1 VGFDG
6 APRVLGID
14 ERGREVLSYFRGAV
28 PLRATPEVVTDQAL
42 YQVGGLLRSYH
53 EAVSGFELPSGID
66 WFHEPVSGSRMVV
79 CHNDLAPKNTVFRE
93 GRPVAFLDWD
103 LAAPAPPVRDLAYAA
118 WQFVPLS
125 DERGCA
131 SNGWTRPPDRPHRLR
146 ILCDGYGLP
155 RADRTGFSG
164 AVAERVEAT
173 ASGIERLAAE
183 GVAAHER
190 LIQEGVPA
198 LVRVDKA
205 WVERHTGVL
214 DTALVSQLLA
224 LGDGEA
230 KAQRHEDA
238 TREPAQ
244 DAGEGRAVPEPPSQ
258 GSRSERDGAQ
268 DDQLH
273 KGESEAETE
282 HL

>member
-1 VGFDG
+1 VD
-6 APRVLGID
+6 
-14 ERGREVLSYFRGAV
+14 
-28 PLRATPEVVTDQAL
+28 
-42 YQVGGLLRSYH
+42 
-53 EAVSGFELPSGID
+53 
-66 WFHEPVSGSRMVV
+66 
-79 CHNDLAPKNTVFRE
+79 
-93 GRPVAFLDWD
+93 
-103 LAAPAPPVRDLAYAA
+103 
-118 WQFVPLS
+118 
-125 DERGCA
+125 
-131 SNGWTRPPDRPHRLR
+131 
-146 ILCDGYGLP
+146 
-155 RADRTGFSG
+155 
-164 AVAERVEAT
+164 AT

-198 LVRVDKA
+198 LVRIDKA

-214 DTALVSQLLA
+214 DAALVSQLLA

-268 DDQLH
+268 DDQPH

>member
-1 VGFDG
+1 
-6 APRVLGID
+6 
-14 ERGREVLSYFRGAV
+14 
-28 PLRATPEVVTDQAL
+28 
-42 YQVGGLLRSYH
+42 
-53 EAVSGFELPSGID
+53 
-66 WFHEPVSGSRMVV
+66 
-79 CHNDLAPKNTVFRE
+79 
-93 GRPVAFLDWD
+93 VAFLDWD
-103 LAAPAPPVRDLAYAA
+103 LAAPPVRDLAHAA

-125 DERGCA
+125 DDRGCA

-164 AVAERVEAT
+164 AVAERVDAT

-205 WVERHTGVL
+205 WVERHTSVL
-214 DTALVSQLLA
+214 DTALVSQLSA

-230 KAQRHEDA
+230 KAQRYEDA

-244 DAGEGRAVPEPPSQ
+244 DAGEGRTVPESPSQ
-258 GSRSERDGAQ
+258 GARSERTALKTTSPIRVKAKPKPSICNPATGRRISAARQEEQSGLRVGRIREYALPEDDPEPRPPGALGSGAASLLQDGSDAQ
-268 DDQLH
+268 V
-273 KGESEAETE
+273 K
-282 HL
+282 